1 MKKGQGQMIAFVL
14 LIGFTVVIGIMVGG
28 WMMKQS
34 GKFGEKLE
42 TQERSTSCMDVAIVK
57 VCDNGALKIRNKGY
71 FTITK
76 LKIQGMDIPIIIL
89 PNEEKP
95 IGITLNIGDTVIPF
109 IEIKGK
115 EVGCATKA
123 ITIDSSC

>member
-1 MKKGQGQMIAFVL
+1 MKKGQGQMVAFVL
-14 LIGFTVVIGIMVGG
+14 LVSFTVVIGIMVGG

-34 GKFGEKLE
+34 EKFGEKLE
-42 TQERSTSCMDVAIVK
+42 TQESSTSCMDVAIVK
-57 VCDNGALKIRNKGY
+57 VCDNGNLRIRNKGY

-76 LKIQGMDIPIIIL
+76 LKVQGVDKTITIL

-95 IGITLNIGDTVIPF
+95 ITLNIGDTVIPF

-115 EVGCATKA
+115 EIGCATKA
-123 ITIDSSC
+123 ITLDSLC